1 MVFLISPGKIHRD
14 SKVLMKMGNVCNAQ
28 NTIQQ
33 QYLGLIQWLDFLDK
47 KQILSNTVVCF

>member
-1 MVFLISPGKIHRD
+1 MVFLISPGKIPRD
-14 SKVLMKMGNVCNAQ
+14 SKVLMKMENVCNAQ